1 MNPEQGAVRLKD
13 KVFNVKTLISF
24 IVSFLI
30 LYLLF
35 SRVSL
40 ADFLNSLARV
50 NLPLYLLAFFIYYL
64 AFPLRGLR
72 WKILLENIGLR
83 KGVVPLTGIIFLS
96 WFANTLVPAKLG
108 DVYRGYLCKK
118 NYGLSI
124 SKSVGTVFIERVF
137 DVVSLVLLFGISGFA
152 IFGTHLPQA
161 IYASLVMGALIVILI
176 ALLIFIIKSRI
187 LLGRLPERIETY
199 FSEFRAGTSSIGA
212 GFMRVASLTFIIW
225 LLESASLYVVIISAG
240 LDVPLQVAVFTAMAS
255 ALLTALPLTP
265 AGLGTV
271 EFAIVGIL
279 SIIGIQ
285 AEAGLTVAILNRV
298 IGYWSLLFFGFIA
311 FVFTDMK

>member
-1 MNPEQGAVRLKD
+1 MKD
-13 KVFNVKTLISF
+13 KVFNVKTFISF
-24 IVSFLI
+24 LVSFLI

-35 SRVSL
+35 SRVNL
-40 ADFLNSLARV
+40 ADFINSLARV
-50 NLPLYLLAFFIYYL
+50 NLLLYLFAFLIYYL

-72 WKILLENIGLR
+72 WKILLENIGLKR
-83 KGVVPLTGIIFLS
+83 GVVPLTGIIFLS

-124 SKSVGTVFIERVF
+124 SRTVGTIFVERVF

-152 IFGTHLPQA
+152 IFGADLPQA
-161 IYASLVMGALIVILI
+161 IYASLVMGVLIV
-176 ALLIFIIKSRI
+176 LLIV
-187 LLGRLPERIETY
+187 LLASMIRSGIFLNRLPARIEAY
-199 FSEFRAGTSSIGA
+199 FYEFREGTSSLGA
-212 GFMRVASLTFIIW
+212 GFTRVASLTFLIW

-240 LDVPLQVAVFTAMAS
+240 FDIPLQVAVFTAMAS

-279 SIIGIQ
+279 SLIGIP

-311 FVFTDMK
+311 FVFTDKK